1 MSALDS
7 PEKALEQLAALKK
20 EHGEN
25 DSFTVRV
32 LGKKPGTF
40 VPTALAVFNGATLE
54 QIAQAESWVGR
65 LVGGGEWTISV
76 NHSANIGRRV
86 GFVISVP
93 GPTYSTPDFAATT
106 QSDWS
111 GPANVVQTSVTQGQQ
126 QNTVPPPSQ
135 QGGFS
140 IPRPAPASIPYTG
153 AGAAAAT
160 APTAVETERLM
171 LIQREEN
178 RARAELEAAKA
189 QLQQQQAEARF
200 RKEMEEREAKLKME
214 FLSQRK
220 PEKEGPGITEVL
232 SALTAAV
239 SPIITAMIQSN
250 NEFKRTQMELQQ
262 RLAEQQA
269 QAQERQTAL
278 LLKLTE
284 RPSTSPEMTAMLEM
298 TKAQSES
305 QGVMMGRIV
314 DAMSVVS
321 KTSVSMIETIAEISA
336 PPEGSPVLDAVKE
349 GTKALMALAGGAESG
364 ARKAIKTQQQL
375 PAATQAANQQAA
387 ARQAAQQGRA
397 PTQQEMQRASHQAM
411 QQQVAAQQA
420 AQQPKAP
427 VVEAKP
433 VEVVTFKESPPPNMP
448 QAFDDLP
455 DGFGNV
461 KTKSVVDELEELIRE
476 EHRPVEAV
484 VQFLID
490 ALRHPEMQAALNEVG
505 GEPSALLAKR
515 LGVEWVLGHQEY
527 LTELGE
533 TLERMGAEQGI
544 FEADEEEGEEAAR

>member
-7 PEKALEQLAALKK
+7 PEKALEQLAALKR
-20 EHGEN
+20 ENGEN

-86 GFVISVP
+86 GFVVSVP
-93 GPTYSTPDFAATT
+93 GPTYSSPDFAATT

-135 QGGFS
+135 GSFS
-140 IPRPAPASIPYTG
+140 IPRPAQTGIPFTG

-232 SALTAAV
+232 GALTAAV

-375 PAATQAANQQAA
+375 PASTQQAA
-387 ARQAAQQGRA
+387 QARQQQAQAQAQRA
-397 PTQQEMQRASHQAM
+397 PTQQEMQRATQQAV

-420 AQQPKAP
+420 QQKAP
-427 VVEAKP
+427 AQP
-433 VEVVTFKESPPPNMP
+433 VEVVAFKEEPKPNMP

-455 DGFGNV
+455 DGFANV
-461 KTKSVVDELEELIRE
+461 KTKTVVDELEELIRE
-476 EHRPVEAV
+476 EHKPVEAV